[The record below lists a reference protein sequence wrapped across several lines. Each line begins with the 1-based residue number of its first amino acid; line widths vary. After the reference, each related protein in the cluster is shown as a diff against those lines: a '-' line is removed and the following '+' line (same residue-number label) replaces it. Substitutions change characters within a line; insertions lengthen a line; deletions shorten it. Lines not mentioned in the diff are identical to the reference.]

1 MGLKDQLDPY
11 ALNAHLLF
19 LVKSIFRGPVRWKWY
34 INSESFELYEHLL
47 ISAAFAALTHC
58 LYCDKA

>member
-47 ISAAFAALTHC
+47 
-58 LYCDKA
+58 